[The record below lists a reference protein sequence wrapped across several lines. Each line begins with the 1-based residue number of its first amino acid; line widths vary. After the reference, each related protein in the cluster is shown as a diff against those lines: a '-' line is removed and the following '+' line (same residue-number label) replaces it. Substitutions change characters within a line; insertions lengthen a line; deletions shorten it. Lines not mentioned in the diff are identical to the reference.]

1 MNKSNLKTLVILIC
15 VITVP
20 FCLAWHGFG
29 FFLTAISTTIGV
41 FYLSK
46 FFGQDISH
54 LKIALFNFLF
64 LYLELV
70 IFAYVYDRYIDY
82 KLSVLHEGSMEY
94 EKYFNLWVW
103 DGGRNLMPILGFMR
117 SFVYSLSLYVVLKIV
132 ILFKKLKTRVYKH

>member
-1 MNKSNLKTLVILIC
+1 MNKSILKTLVILIC

-29 FFLTAISTTIGV
+29 FYLTAISTTIGV

-70 IFAYVYDRYIDY
+70 IFAYVYDHYIDY

-94 EKYFNLWVW
+94 EKYFSLWVW

-132 ILFKKLKTRVYKH
+132 VIFKKLKTRVYKH